1 MPSFNYFLK
10 KEVRNK
16 FDFNKT
22 KLVQYYFYVESSWT
36 SGDDLENLFSEILE
50 AVESANIRS
59 FLKTITSAPHIAASK
74 QDYSLTKWIFRK
86 WKEFGFDHVN
96 LERYNFLLSFPDPK
110 NPNKIFVKDE
120 RGRVQFTSKHK
131 EDVLRP
137 GDEHPDFIHAFN
149 AFSPAG
155 SVTGDLV
162 YVNYARVEDISR
174 LEELGVDLKGKIAI
188 ARYGKLFRGNK
199 VKHCQE
205 AGAIGVI
212 LYSDPEQV
220 APNGTEPGS
229 VYPNSVYLPPSGIQ
243 RGSVMA
249 SEGDPL
255 SPTWSSVP
263 GAFRLPIGQATDGLL
278 PQIPSQ
284 PIGYGDAEQ
293 LLAIMG
299 GDQVPDEWRGGLQGL
314 EYRLGPGF
322 DSDHSGW
329 NVSLVV
335 NNKLRDT
342 RDHDIIGII
351 KGSHEP
357 DR

>member
-1 MPSFNYFLK
+1 M
-10 KEVRNK
+10 E
-16 FDFNKT
+16 
-22 KLVQYYFYVESSWT
+22 E
-36 SGDDLENLFSEILE
+36 LFSEILQS
-50 AVESANIRS
+50 VESDNIRS
-59 FLKTITSAPHIAASK
+59 YLKTITSAPHIAASE
-74 QDYSLTKWIFRK
+74 QDSFLTKWISDK

-96 LERYNFLLSFPDPK
+96 LERYNLLLSYPDPE
-110 NPNKIFVKDE
+110 NPNKIYLKDD
-120 RGRVQFTSKHK
+120 RGSVQFTSKHK
-131 EDVLRP
+131 EDVLRAE
-137 GDEHPDFIHAFN
+137 DQHPDFIHAFN

-155 SVTGDLV
+155 NVTGDLV
-162 YVNYARVEDISR
+162 YVNYASVEDISR
-174 LEELGVDLKGKIAI
+174 LEELGVNLMGKIAI
-188 ARYGKLFRGNK
+188 ARYGKLYRGNK

-220 APNGTEPGS
+220 APNGTDPGS

-243 RGSVMA
+243 RGSVMELL
-249 SEGDPL
+249 EGDPL

-263 GAFRLPIGQATDGLL
+263 GAFRLPVGEATDGLL
-278 PQIPSQ
+278 PKIPSQ

-299 GDQVPDEWRGGLQGL
+299 GDQVPEEWRGGRQGL
-314 EYRLGPGF
+314 KYRLGPGF
-322 DSDHSGW
+322 GSDHSGW
-329 NVSLVV
+329 KVNWVV